1 MFGATDIAD
10 APLLPAT
17 SLEDNCYES
26 MFYGCKNLGTGQT
39 VVSIAAKT
47 SANSAMSRMFYGCTN
62 LGKIALMFMSDPDE
76 AAYSEWAKE
85 VAPNGI
91 LYLPPGSEVSNMT
104 PYKGTASEWS
114 VLKTLGA
121 DSSSP

>member
-1 MFGATDIAD
+1 MFYSTAIAD

-47 SANSAMSRMFYGCTN
+47 SANNAMSSMFYGCTN
-62 LGKIALMFMSDPDE
+62 LGKIALMFMSDP
-76 AAYSEWAKE
+76 AKATYYEWAKE

-91 LYLPPGSEVSNMT
+91 LYLPLGSKVSYMT
-104 PYKGTASEWS
+104 PYKGTESEWS
-114 VLKTLGA
+114 ILKTLGS
-121 DSSSP
+121 DS